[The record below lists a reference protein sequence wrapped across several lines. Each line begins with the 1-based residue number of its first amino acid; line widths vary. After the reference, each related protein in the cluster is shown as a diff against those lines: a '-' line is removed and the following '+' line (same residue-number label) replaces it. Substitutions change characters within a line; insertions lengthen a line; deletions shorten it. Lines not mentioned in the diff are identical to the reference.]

1 MLAEKGKIKFILN
14 RRKKNNENSIH
25 QIYIFLNLPYRE
37 KLILKVVDYIT
48 VPIGGGRVVYIT
60 IFSVL
65 VDILYSLDK
74 VESVV
79 SGNVV
84 GVFEL
89 VCPNHVIC

>member
-1 MLAEKGKIKFILN
+1 M
-14 RRKKNNENSIH
+14 
-25 QIYIFLNLPYRE
+25 P
-37 KLILKVVDYIT
+37 T
-48 VPIGGGRVVYIT
+48 GGGRVVYIT